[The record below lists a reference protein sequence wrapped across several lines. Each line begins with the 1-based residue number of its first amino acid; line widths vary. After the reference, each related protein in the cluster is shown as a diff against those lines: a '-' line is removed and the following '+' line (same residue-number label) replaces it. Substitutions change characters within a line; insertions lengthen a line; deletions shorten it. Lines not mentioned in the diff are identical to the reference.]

1 MTSLKKDN
9 QTTGYIIK
17 HLTVRNVSL
26 IAFTLFAYA
35 MLAMRNGYM
44 LRWYDEMSLF
54 EPTRFFFD
62 EFINYPGGIFRYA
75 GTWLTQIM
83 FYPEAGSAVLV
94 AIWLLLALMTC
105 RAFSLRGSAVPLA
118 LIIPLMMLASVVQLD
133 EAWLT
138 LKTPGYIFSNTLG
151 YLYAAAMILTFKMS
165 AKWKPLYLAMPALI
179 TISYFLAG
187 FYALL
192 AAAACLV
199 IMLIHAIRDKDY
211 VRFTAIAVTVLL
223 IIKIPTL
230 YFTYW
235 HGTRVDNDYLLL
247 KGLPELLF
255 ESFDIYLWIPFVVA
269 SEWLVI
275 LAFLNGL
282 RWTNESRITPWI
294 SSILL
299 LLTMAWVVRTDHKS
313 EQLRASVLMMRFI
326 EQNNWNSIS
335 NLMSRLR
342 EEPNYTML
350 VINNLANAHQGR
362 KTVNLSRMTPKPADG
377 RHNESF
383 TMTVFVDVPVNY
395 YLGKNNE
402 SYRWC
407 MEHTVQYGKRVFFLK
422 YMVKNSIVEG
432 EYELARK
439 YNDILKRTMFHRK
452 WAERMERFIEDPSLT
467 DSDEEFRSIRSN
479 RRASEAAAESE

>member
-1 MTSLKKDN
+1 MTQEKKDN
-9 QTTGYIIK
+9 PTTGILRRY
-17 HLTVRNVSL
+17 LTVKNVS
-26 IAFTLFAYA
+26 IFVFTLFAYA
-35 MLAMRNGYM
+35 MLAMKNGYM

-54 EPTRFFFD
+54 EPTRFFFN

-75 GTWLTQIM
+75 GTWLTQLM
-83 FYPEAGSAVLV
+83 YYPELGSGVLV
-94 AIWLLLALMTC
+94 ALWMLLAWMTC
-105 RAFSLRGSAVPLA
+105 RAFRLRGSAAALA

-151 YLYAAAMILTFKMS
+151 YIYAAAMIALFRIS
-165 AKWKPLYLAMPALI
+165 AKWRLLHLSMPALI
-179 TISYFLAG
+179 TLTYCLAG

-199 IMLIHAIRDKDY
+199 TMLVEAVRGKEY
-211 VRFTAIAVTVLL
+211 VRLIVIAATAVLIAE
-223 IIKIPTL
+223 IPSV
-230 YFTYW
+230 YFTFW

-255 ESFDIYLWIPFVVA
+255 ESFDIYLWIPFVAA
-269 SEWLVI
+269 SEWFVV
-275 LAFLNGL
+275 LALLKGL
-282 RWTNESRITPWI
+282 EWTNESRITPWV

-299 LLTMAWVVRTDHKS
+299 LLTMAWVVRADHKS
-313 EQLRASVLMMRFI
+313 EQLRASVLMMRLL

-335 NLMSRLR
+335 NLMTRLR

-422 YMVKNSIVEG
+422 YMVKNAIVNG

-439 YNDILKRTMFHRK
+439 YNDILKRTMFHSK
-452 WAERMERFIEDPSLT
+452 WAADMEKYIDNPSLA
-467 DSDEEFRSIRSN
+467 DSNAEFKAIRGN
-479 RRASEAAAESE
+479 QF